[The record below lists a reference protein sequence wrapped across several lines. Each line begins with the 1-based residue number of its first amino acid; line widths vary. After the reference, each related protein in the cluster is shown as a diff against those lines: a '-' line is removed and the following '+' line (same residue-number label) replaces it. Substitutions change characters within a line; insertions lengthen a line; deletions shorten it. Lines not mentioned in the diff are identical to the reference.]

1 MICYLVDSNV
11 WISHL
16 KGMSLGL
23 SRRVIGTRK
32 SELAVCSVIWA
43 ELLHGATKYHDPAR
57 REHQLAQTIGGLRSL
72 DFDLE
77 AARHYARIRDHLER
91 QGNII
96 GGNDLMI
103 AAIALA
109 NDLTIVTN
117 NTDEFKRVPGL
128 RVEDWSA

>member
-1 MICYLVDSNV
+1 MIRYLLDSNV

-16 KGMSLGL
+16 KGMNLGL
-23 SRRVIGTRK
+23 SQRILASRQ
-32 SELAVCSVIWA
+32 SELAVCSVSWA

-57 REHQLAQTIGGLRSL
+57 RDRQLAQTIGGLHSL
-72 DFDLE
+72 DFDLN
-77 AARHYARIRDHLER
+77 AARQYARIRDELER

-109 NDLTIVTN
+109 NDLTVVTN
-117 NTDEFKRVPGL
+117 NTSEFKRVIGL
-128 RVEDWSA
+128 RVEDWSV